1 MLPLQTAKI
10 RGFIPIGRSDLAQH
24 VPPFPFPGFR
34 SLFLRAARVVDDRRL
49 DVPMPL
55 RTLIA
60 GKLEKS
66 GVLPLQTA
74 KIRGF
79 ISVGRSDLAS
89 MYDESLPPGLLLG
102 TDHDNADG

>member
-1 MLPLQTAKI
+1 MPA
-10 RGFIPIGRSDLAQH
+10 H
-24 VPPFPFPGFR
+24 VFPVGA
-34 SLFLRAARVVDDRRL
+34 SRARNTSCGGEWPAATIVRL

-74 KIRGF
+74 KIREF

-102 TDHDNADG
+102 TDHENADG

>member
-1 MLPLQTAKI
+1 MPK
-10 RGFIPIGRSDLAQH
+10 
-24 VPPFPFPGFR
+24 
-34 SLFLRAARVVDDRRL
+34 
-49 DVPMPL
+49 PL

-60 GKLEKS
+60 NKLEKS

-79 ISVGRSDLAS
+79 MPIGRSDVAS
-89 MYDESLPPGLLLG
+89 MYDESLPPGLVLG

>member
-1 MLPLQTAKI
+1 
-10 RGFIPIGRSDLAQH
+10 
-24 VPPFPFPGFR
+24 
-34 SLFLRAARVVDDRRL
+34 
-49 DVPMPL
+49 MPL

-79 ISVGRSDLAS
+79 IPVGRSDLAS
-89 MYDESLPPGLLLG
+89 MYDESACLRSRHSRSLR
-102 TDHDNADG
+102 

>member
-1 MLPLQTAKI
+1 
-10 RGFIPIGRSDLAQH
+10 
-24 VPPFPFPGFR
+24 
-34 SLFLRAARVVDDRRL
+34 
-49 DVPMPL
+49 MPL

-79 ISVGRSDLAS
+79 IPACTTSPCPRV
-89 MYDESLPPGLLLG
+89 
-102 TDHDNADG
+102 